1 MSTLSRRELLR
12 LSGVSLASGLV
23 LAACGKQYGVIND
36 KAIVS
41 LGQAPPS
48 TQLAEAEVTDA
59 VLLRTAASLEANLLV
74 TYKFAVV
81 SGLFVGDFA
90 KTDEVSRRFGD
101 DHQAHLNA
109 VNALIVALGA
119 KEVRCPNKKI
129 SDAYIQPALKIITA
143 DDNPNPTMDLVA
155 LLHAVEN
162 LAAQTY
168 QGLVAMLSAPNLRAE
183 AIRIGQQDAR
193 HAALLAQVLNPGLAK
208 IGPTSNVTTGKPNI
222 AAVPSAFGSM
232 ANIPVALGAP
242 KPDGSQNTLLFETP
256 SLNSLVYDFV
266 TCQD

>member
-12 LSGVSLASGLV
+12 LSGVSLASALV

-59 VLLRTAASLEANLLV
+59 VLLRTAASLEYNLLV

-81 SGLFVGDFA
+81 SGLFTGDFA
-90 KTDEVSRRFGD
+90 NEMARRFGD
-101 DHQAHLNA
+101 DHQAHADA
-109 VNALIVALGA
+109 VNASIVVLGA
-119 KEVRCPNKKI
+119 KEVRCANKKI

-168 QGLVAMLSAPNLRAE
+168 QGLVAMLSAPKLRAD

-193 HAALLAQVLNPGLAK
+193 HAALLAQVLNPGLAR
-208 IGPTSNVTTGKPNI
+208 IGPTSNATTGKPNI

-266 TCQD
+266 TCQG

>member
-23 LAACGKQYGVIND
+23 LAACGKQNGVIND

-41 LGQAPPS
+41 LGQVPPS

-59 VLLRTAASLEANLLV
+59 VLLRTAASLESNLLV

-90 KTDEVSRRFGD
+90 KTDEMPRRFRD
-101 DHQAHLNA
+101 DHLEHANV

-129 SDAYIQPALKIITA
+129 NDAFIQPAFKIITA
-143 DDNPNPTMDLVA
+143 DGNPNPSMDLVA

-168 QGLVAMLSAPNLRAE
+168 QGLVAMLTDPNE
-183 AIRIGQQDAR
+183 
-193 HAALLAQVLNPGLAK
+193 
-208 IGPTSNVTTGKPNI
+208 S
-222 AAVPSAFGSM
+222 
-232 ANIPVALGAP
+232 
-242 KPDGSQNTLLFETP
+242 
-256 SLNSLVYDFV
+256 Y
-266 TCQD
+266 